1 MSTKVASRKK
11 PELTTEEK
19 AALRRSTRTT
29 HRAVLV
35 SDVIKD
41 MVSVRVVG
49 PKGPL
54 TLTPVRLHGGN
65 VRVIVKIK
73 GEVVVDEAGN
83 RQLFTISNRI
93 IESGKDLFLTGA
105 ADKKIAVKNVWRCRR
120 PKSCEHT
127 RRCSCT

>member
-41 MVSVRVVG
+41 MVSIRVVG

-54 TLTPVRLHGGN
+54 TLTPVRLHGGA
-65 VRVIVKIK
+65 VRFVIKIK
-73 GEVVVDEAGN
+73 GKVVVDEMGN
-83 RQLFTISNRI
+83 RKLFDISNRI

-105 ADKKIAVKNVWRCRR
+105 ANKKISVTSAWRCRR
-120 PKSCEHT
+120 AKGCEHT